1 MESNS
6 KPLLYSI
13 EAEESVCGALLVDR
27 TVVARIANIITPHS
41 FQLDR
46 HNVIYKAALDIYA
59 RDGLIDPVT
68 MVSELRKTNKLEAA
82 GTEDYIY
89 YLYAQ
94 IPTGVYAE
102 YYAGIVANHERQRA
116 LLATSARIEELAYE
130 PDIDTATAKAIGLLM
145 DKSRP
150 TMRSLTPHERAEY
163 AARRYHEL
171 EGRENPGLI
180 SFGFPTL
187 DKAGGMSGG
196 DCVLI
201 GADTK
206 KGKSTLVHQIGRHI
220 AKNHGAVALFSLEMS
235 ESEMVDRD
243 IARHTR
249 QYIPVIQKGQYDE
262 ELYAQIIES
271 LPLLEA
277 ENLHYYYPSRCTV
290 PMIYYAAKRQQ
301 VENGL
306 VAVIIDYVQ
315 LIRDSTRY
323 ESEAVKYANI
333 AHDLKDMARDLDVPV
348 IEVSQYA
355 RGTADDNH
363 KYKGSSAWEQD
374 ASWLL
379 HYAIETDKE
388 GYEHTYLSIGGI
400 RQRGAISTGKVQIEY
415 DMLKQSFREVL

>member
-13 EAEESVCGALLVDR
+13 EAEEWVLGSILADN
-27 TVVARIANIITPHS
+27 TAIARVANILTDHS
-41 FQLDR
+41 FALER
-46 HNVIYKAALDIYA
+46 HNVIFKAALDIYA
-59 RDGLIDPVT
+59 RDGLIDVVT
-68 MVSELRKTNKLEAA
+68 LVSELRATNKLEAA
-82 GTEDYIY
+82 GTADYILLIY
-89 YLYAQ
+89 SQVA
-94 IPTGVYAE
+94 TGVHAE

-116 LLATSARIEELAYE
+116 LLAISARIEELAYE
-130 PDIDTATAKAIGLLM
+130 PDIDSAQAKAIGLLM

-150 TMRSLTPHERAEY
+150 TIRSFTPHERAEY
-163 AARRYHEL
+163 AAKRYHSL
-171 EGRENPGLI
+171 ASRENPALI

-187 DKAGGMSGG
+187 DRAGGMSGG
-196 DCVLI
+196 DCVLL

-220 AKNHGAVALFSLEMS
+220 AHHHGAVALFSLEMS

-243 IARHTR
+243 MARMTR
-249 QYIPVIQKGQYDE
+249 QYIPIIQKGQYTE

-271 LPLLEA
+271 LSLLED
-277 ENLHYYYPSRCTV
+277 ENIRYYYPSRCTV

-301 VENGL
+301 VESGL

-315 LIRDSTRY
+315 LLRDSTRY
-323 ESEAVKYANI
+323 ESEAVRYSNI

-355 RGTADDNH
+355 RGTADENH

-379 HYAIETDKE
+379 HYSIETDKE
-388 GYEHTYLSIGGI
+388 GMEHTYLAIGGI
-400 RQRGAISTGKVQIEY
+400 RQRGAISTGKVPIEY
-415 DMLKQSFREVL
+415 DMLKQSFKEV